1 MSIGR
6 RLMAR
11 VACLAIAGCL
21 ALALAGC
28 GSGAD
33 AEVRAVQEARSAVVV
48 ARNAARLLI
57 DGRATGPYTQV
68 VLADTLDAVGDAEQ
82 QLREASGVEPGR
94 LGRARGVLQAAEAV
108 IDELDDAGP
117 DRLGESELH
126 RLDDLV
132 GQLDAALKELRR

>member
-6 RLMAR
+6 RLLAR
-11 VACLAIAGCL
+11 VACLAIAGSL
-21 ALALAGC
+21 TFAGC
-28 GSGAD
+28 SGGTD
-33 AEVRAVQEARSAVVV
+33 AGVRAVQDARSAVVV
-48 ARNAARLLI
+48 ARNATRLLV

-68 VLADTLDAVGDAEQ
+68 VLSDTLDAVGDAEQ
-82 QLREASGVEPGR
+82 QLREASGIEPGR

-108 IDELDDAGP
+108 IDELDDAGA